1 MKTVECLKP
10 IYFVE
15 KYAII
20 KNMVEQKPK
29 ILMVDDEQDQ
39 LDSFKNYFSR
49 RNVLVFTASSGEEAL
64 EVIKETTPDLILLDM
79 KLSTNMD
86 GKDVLR
92 ILREHDKETR
102 VAIVTGDILDDK
114 EVKELTDLG
123 IVELL
128 AKPLSLQDLENF
140 IKKVLQGAYPNEIR
154 FEQIRQPHSETEDSL
169 RRINHDLANITNDI
183 TSKCELYLL
192 NNEEGLYKDKTEK
205 ERLNIADE
213 IIESVSKTSEK
224 LKGIIEKIA
233 SLVKKET

>member
-1 MKTVECLKP
+1 METIECVKP

-39 LDSFKNYFSR
+39 LNSFKNYFSR
-49 RNVLVFTASSGEEAL
+49 RNVLVFTALSGEEAL
-64 EVIKETTPDLILLDM
+64 EAIKETSPDLILLDM
-79 KLSTNMD
+79 KLSTDMD

-102 VAIVTGDILDDK
+102 VAIVTGDILDDQ
-114 EVKELTDLG
+114 EIKELTDLG

-128 AKPLSLQDLENF
+128 AKPLSLQDLESF

-154 FEQIRQPHSETEDSL
+154 FEQIKQPYLETEDSL
-169 RRINHDLANITNDI
+169 RRINHDLADIINNIA
-183 TSKCELYLL
+183 SKCELYFL
-192 NNEEGLYKDKTEK
+192 NKEEGLYKNKTAE
-205 ERLNIADE
+205 ERLNDADE
-213 IIESVSKTSEK
+213 LIESFSEASKE
-224 LKGIIEKIA
+224 LKDIIEKIA
-233 SLVKKET
+233 SFVKKET

>member
-1 MKTVECLKP
+1 MVECVNP
-10 IYFVE
+10 VYFVE

-29 ILMVDDEQDQ
+29 ILMVDDELDQ
-39 LDSFKNYFSR
+39 LNFFKSYFSR
-49 RNVLVFTASSGEEAL
+49 RNVLVFTAPNGEEAL
-64 EVIKETTPDLILLDM
+64 SLIKETKPDLVLLDI
-79 KLSTNMD
+79 KLSASLD

-92 ILREHDKETR
+92 ILREYDKETR

-128 AKPLSLQDLENF
+128 AKPFSLQDLENF

-154 FEQIRQPHSETEDSL
+154 FEQIRQPHSEAEDSL

-192 NNEEGLYKDKTEK
+192 NNEEGLYKDKSEN
-205 ERLNIADE
+205 ERLDIANKT
-213 IIESVSKTSEK
+213 IEYVSKVSEK
-224 LKGIIEKIA
+224 LKDIIEKIA